1 MRPFSSP
8 ARPYPALST
17 QSFPSK
23 NSPRAKA
30 TTWPIIPP
38 YPPLTPVWLPPT
50 PSSSPSS
57 EVPKLTRSTLVVQPN
72 YVNSKTWL
80 QQKQTPSRSPP
91 GSITLTLHRGGT
103 PTKTFWA
110 PDSAVFKSLWLFPP
124 VKRSAKELGLVLW
137 HAATQRLVK
146 WLSTYPEEV

>member
-8 ARPYPALST
+8 ARPYPALPT
-17 QSFPSK
+17 QSFPSSK

-30 TTWPIIPP
+30 TTWPITPP
-38 YPPLTPVWLPPT
+38 HPPLAPVWLRAT

-57 EVPKLTRSTLVVQPN
+57 SEVPKLTVQPN
-72 YVNSKTWL
+72 YVSSKTWL
-80 QQKQTPSRSPP
+80 QQKQTPSRFHPAPSP
-91 GSITLTLHRGGT
+91 SLCTVEGT

-146 WLSTYPEEV
+146 WLSAYPEEV